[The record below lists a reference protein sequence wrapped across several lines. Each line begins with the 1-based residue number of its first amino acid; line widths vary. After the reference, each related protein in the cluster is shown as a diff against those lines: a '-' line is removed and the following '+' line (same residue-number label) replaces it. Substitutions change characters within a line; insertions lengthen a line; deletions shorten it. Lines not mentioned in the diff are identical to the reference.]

1 MNKKRKKYTGKPYY
15 LSASI
20 ICSDMLELKK
30 DLSLLEKGDIDFVHF
45 DVMDGIFVPRYGV
58 YPEILESVKK
68 VTKKPMDVHMM
79 VQDPELYIPTFI
91 KAGADIIAVPA
102 ETCPHLHRTIQLIKK
117 NGAKAGVALNPA
129 TPLNVLDYIID
140 DIDMVVLMAI
150 NPGIVGHKIIS
161 NIYEKISKMRDLV
174 SNRSDFLIQIDGGVN
189 FKSGPK
195 MIMSGANVLV
205 CGASTI
211 FQQGKPIDKKIK
223 DFRKVLNTAL

>member
-1 MNKKRKKYTGKPYY
+1 MNKKRKKYTKPYY
-15 LSASI
+15 LSVSI

-68 VTKKPMDVHMM
+68 NIKKPMDVHMM
-79 VQDPELYIPTFI
+79 VQNPELYIPTFI
-91 KAGADIIAVPA
+91 KAGADIIVVHA
-102 ETCPHLHRTIQLIKK
+102 EACLHLHRTIQLIKK

-211 FQQGKPIDKKIK
+211 FQQDKPIDKKIK